1 MKNMDEKLPL
11 FSSSYIQIILIQ
23 RKDEDQDIGSSNDE
37 TYAADKVYESSEE
50 GKPYIIAEF
59 DYGEQGT
66 FTIGDEIKYSKTGS
80 ATTVSLV
87 SFRSIVN

>member
-1 MKNMDEKLPL
+1 MDEKLPL
-11 FSSSYIQIILIQ
+11 FSSRYIQIILIQ

-37 TYAADKVYESSEE
+37 TYADGKVYESSEE

-66 FTIGDEIKYSKTGS
+66 FTIGDETKTGS